1 MKLKMKDN
9 EAEFKEFKQELR
21 GLVGGGKGGK
31 GKLSIP
37 SKSKNKRSSISIA
50 SDKSKAKKKKAS
62 MSIVVAK
69 EAVVKEV
76 VAPPKKPT
84 VVPKMSQRPVIKQKD
99 YSIIVTKPPVI
110 VPVVAIEKPE
120 EPVVQVVVE

>member
-62 MSIVVAK
+62 MSIVVVAK
-69 EAVVKEV
+69 EAVAV
-76 VAPPKKPT
+76 VAPKKPT